1 MAKLIKAAD
10 ANMSVEES
18 TKSVSEQTNLLAL
31 NAAIEAARA
40 GEQGKGFTVVAG
52 EVRRLS
58 ANTQEAT
65 GEIQTL
71 VDHLRETV
79 ALTAAELQAEQHSAE
94 ICMEQSRLAEAAL
107 GRIHDTVMDAQ
118 RVTQSLHGRSQDER
132 QRADTLQIGRAH
144 V

>member
-1 MAKLIKAAD
+1 MINQRGADAACFAEHGRIQVDDVAKHVEQLRAQIMYSGESMAKLTHAAD
-10 ANMSVEES
+10 AIVAVVD
-18 TKSVSEQTNLLAL
+18 TIKSVAEQTNLLAL

-71 VDHLRETV
+71 VEDRKST
-79 ALTAAELQAEQHSAE
+79 
-94 ICMEQSRLAEAAL
+94 RLN
-107 GRIHDTVMDAQ
+107 
-118 RVTQSLHGRSQDER
+118 S
-132 QRADTLQIGRAH
+132 
-144 V
+144 

>member
-1 MAKLIKAAD
+1 MNTETSIPTLTHAAD
-10 ANMSVEES
+10 AMGAGGDTFRSLHEH
-18 TKSVSEQTNLLAL
+18 TNLPAL

-118 RVTQSLHGRSQDER
+118 RVTQSQ
-132 QRADTLQIGRAH
+132 
-144 V
+144 